1 MVLTDAQKTR
11 AAALNTMVTGTM
23 STLFTQLG
31 QQTTNQAALVRQR
44 GEEQSRA
51 TALKARLADLNKV
64 ADTYDREFLDR
75 TRSTGG
81 IPTQPSF
88 FARKGLSTF
97 QDWLLATFFGV
108 YALVTIV
115 LLIYIVRI
123 SKTKAQAAGIVLASS
138 IVIGIIMGALIRQ
151 FA

>member
-1 MVLTDAQKTR
+1 MTGS
-11 AAALNTMVTGTM
+11 ALPAV
-23 STLFTQLG
+23 FTQLQ
-31 QQTTNQAALVRQR
+31 QQTTNQAALLKQR
-44 GEEQSRA
+44 DDVQGHAIALQS
-51 TALKARLADLNKV
+51 RLADLHKV

-88 FARKGLSTF
+88 FARKGLATF

-123 SKTKAQAAGIVLASS
+123 SKTKGQAAGIVLASS